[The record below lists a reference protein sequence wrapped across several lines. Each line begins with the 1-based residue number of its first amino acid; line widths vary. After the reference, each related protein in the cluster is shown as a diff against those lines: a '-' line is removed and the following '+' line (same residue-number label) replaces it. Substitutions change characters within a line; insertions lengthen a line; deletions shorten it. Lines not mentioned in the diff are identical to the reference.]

1 MEAMS
6 EGVLKSLGVSCC
18 LEWSIL
24 EAKEAARGIMVF
36 GMFESFSASE
46 MEVGHSL
53 CPASLRILSFDRQ
66 MGKHVL
72 RHLKG
77 GVAKYT

>member
-36 GMFESFSASE
+36 WD
-46 MEVGHSL
+46 V
-53 CPASLRILSFDRQ
+53 R
-66 MGKHVL
+66 VL
-72 RHLKG
+72 QCFRDG
-77 GVAKYT
+77 GGAFFMSCKFKNFIF

>member
-1 MEAMS
+1 MVIKYFLRVHRLDLLCLQETKMEAMS

-36 GMFESFSASE
+36 WD
-46 MEVGHSL
+46 V
-53 CPASLRILSFDRQ
+53 
-66 MGKHVL
+66 
-72 RHLKG
+72 
-77 GVAKYT
+77 

>member
-36 GMFESFSASE
+36 WD
-46 MEVGHSL
+46 V
-53 CPASLRILSFDRQ
+53 
-66 MGKHVL
+66 
-72 RHLKG
+72 
-77 GVAKYT
+77 